1 MWTAGILLVNDKI
14 DEYRMY
20 SELFAKAP
28 LLFGGFGWCVVI
40 IFIMYL
46 SSPLIV
52 YIKKYLE
59 LKRMEANCESEK
71 EKIRIKQESVR
82 IHMEKERG
90 EYEKE
95 KRELKKQLKRKLED
109 KAELEKTRRSS
120 LKDFKIFFTKGRN
133 IEKLIK
139 KIESDIKDLEG
150 KIGNLEKRMGEV
162 HKKHICDCEKLQEGI
177 EKCEEQKE
185 DATCQIKEGKK
196 LLWNKMK
203 RRNVVLWIMFLFLM
217 ANGNNMLVAARELKN
232 ALVETI
238 DLSKESQVDEPVA
251 GKSISENSIIENK
264 EVQSE
269 TLSDIDKDMREHMEY
284 NFILEEGQLHKV
296 MDGEIADIISLT
308 EYSKNAIGYEQFLAD
323 CKKGN
328 VIEVLPEA
336 SNNKIDLDEL
346 LNEIAEDLEKPF
358 LQKISKGRK
367 IKSRIEWNQSAPK
380 STELE
385 NIINKRKQVLGMED
399 SISIRRTIYFRL
411 ANDYQRLGK
420 ECLIQGKDD
429 IDIYY
434 YYGMSIYCCYCAL
447 GYEKTNECLYSDE
460 YILNYAKARY
470 KDIID
475 NVKTEILKEKVN
487 YAGEIYLLFGE

>member
-1 MWTAGILLVNDKI
+1 MWTLGILLVNDQL

-40 IFIMYL
+40 IGIIYL
-46 SSPLIV
+46 SSPLIMYV
-52 YIKKYLE
+52 KKYSE
-59 LKRMEANCESEK
+59 LKCRGANCEREK
-71 EKIRIKQESVR
+71 EKIRIRQESVR

-95 KRELKKQLKRKLED
+95 KRELKKKLKEKLED
-109 KAELEKTRRSS
+109 KSELEETRRGSII
-120 LKDFKIFFTKGRN
+120 DFKIFFTKGKN

-139 KIESDIKDLEG
+139 KVESDIKDLEG
-150 KIGNLEKRMGEV
+150 KISNLDKQMGEA
-162 HKKHICDCEKLQEGI
+162 HKKHICECENLQEGI

-185 DATCQIKEGKK
+185 DAAYQIEEGKK

-203 RRNVVLWIMFLFLM
+203 KRKVVLGMMFLFLW
-217 ANGNNMLVAARELKN
+217 ANGNNMLVAAQELKS

-238 DLSKESQVDEPVA
+238 DLSNESES
-251 GKSISENSIIENK
+251 GKSISENSVFENK
-264 EVQSE
+264 EE
-269 TLSDIDKDMREHMEY
+269 HIEILPDIDKDLREHIDY
-284 NFILEEGQLHKV
+284 DFILEEGQLHKT
-296 MDGEIADIISLT
+296 MDGDIEDIIFLT
-308 EYSKNAIGYEQFLAD
+308 AYSKNEIGYENFLAD

-336 SNNKIDLDEL
+336 NYGKIDLNEL
-346 LNEIAEDLEKPF
+346 LDEIAEDLEKPF
-358 LQKISKGRK
+358 LQKISNGRE
-367 IKSRIEWNQSAPK
+367 IKSYIEWEQTVPK

-385 NIINKRKQVLGMED
+385 NIINRRRQVLGMED

-420 ECLIQGKDD
+420 ECLIQGKDETD
-429 IDIYY
+429 SYY

-447 GYEKTNECLYSDE
+447 GYEKNNEDLYSDE
-460 YILNYAKARY
+460 YILNYVKARY

-475 NVKTEILKEKVN
+475 NVKMEILKEKVN
-487 YAGEIYLLFGE
+487 NAGEIYLLFEE